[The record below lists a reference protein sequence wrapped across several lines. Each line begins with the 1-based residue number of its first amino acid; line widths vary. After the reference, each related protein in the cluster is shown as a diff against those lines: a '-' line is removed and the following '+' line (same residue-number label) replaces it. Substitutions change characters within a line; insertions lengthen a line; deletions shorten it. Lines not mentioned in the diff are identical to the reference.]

1 MQLRFI
7 YTNMSFWRA
16 EVGRISLFIGDVE
29 FEDVRIDRE
38 EFLRAK
44 ESGKLDDGTVM
55 PFHQIPVLVVGG
67 SSIAQTGGIARFCG
81 KLSGLYPTDDHLKAA
96 QIDQFIDFATDLNT
110 MVFSTNQT
118 KDEKQKLAARL
129 ELANGPLKRK
139 LGMLEHSIPDG
150 SEWIVPPSLSIADI
164 AIWRVLGWFTS
175 GLLDGMPK
183 DRLADFPKIRRVCL
197 AVDQHSKVQEWISRT
212 YPENY
217 VRGTY

>member
-7 YTNMSFWRA
+7 YTNMPFWRA
-16 EVGRISLFIGDVE
+16 EVSRIALFIGDVK
-29 FEDVRIDRE
+29 FEDLRIDRE

-55 PFHQIPVLVVGG
+55 PCHQIPVLVVDGT
-67 SSIAQTGGIARFCG
+67 SIAQTGGIARFCG
-81 KLSGLYPTDDHLKAA
+81 KLSGLYPTDDYLRAA
-96 QIDQFIDFATDLNT
+96 QIDQFIDFATDLST
-110 MVFSTNQT
+110 MVFSTNQF
-118 KDEKQKLAARL
+118 KDENQKLAARL

-139 LGMLEHSIPDG
+139 LGMLELSVPEG
-150 SEWIVPPSLSIADI
+150 SDWIVPHSITIADI
-164 AIWRVLGWFTS
+164 AIWRVLGGLTS

-183 DRLADFPKIRRVCL
+183 DLLTDFPKIKRVCL
-197 AVDQHSKVQEWISRT
+197 AVDQRLKVQNWMGRT

>member
-1 MQLRFI
+1 MP
-7 YTNMSFWRA
+7 FWRA

-55 PFHQIPVLVVGG
+55 PFHQMPVLVVGG

-110 MVFSTNQT
+110 MVSSTNQT

-150 SEWIVPPSLSIADI
+150 SDWIVPPSLSIADI
-164 AIWRVLGWFTS
+164 AI
-175 GLLDGMPK
+175 
-183 DRLADFPKIRRVCL
+183 
-197 AVDQHSKVQEWISRT
+197 
-212 YPENY
+212 
-217 VRGTY
+217 

>member
-1 MQLRFI
+1 M
-7 YTNMSFWRA
+7 
-16 EVGRISLFIGDVE
+16 
-29 FEDVRIDRE
+29 
-38 EFLRAK
+38 
-44 ESGKLDDGTVM
+44 DDGTVM
-55 PFHQIPVLVVGG
+55 PFHQMPVLVVGG

-110 MVFSTNQT
+110 MVSSTNQT

-139 LGMLEHSIPDG
+139 FEMLEHSIPDG
-150 SEWIVPPSLSIADI
+150 SDWIVPPSLSIADI

-183 DRLADFPKIRRVCL
+183 DLLADFPKIRRVCL
-197 AVDQHSKVQEWISRT
+197 AVDQHTKVQEWISRT